1 MEDKETIK
9 EFTDEELKDER
20 KIIINEISRR
30 KFNADLK
37 LTMDELDKY
46 KRAYEILMQY
56 WDSLPDEEKPKI
68 DEEFRGIGI

>member
-37 LTMDELDKY
+37 LARDELDKY

-68 DEEFRGIGI
+68 DEELRGIGI